1 MRWPMSSN
9 RNSRGVAAAQ
19 QAGMKISQLRRMQ
32 RLASALLGVALVLL
46 FLSSTYQATYPWLQW
61 VRAFAEASAV
71 GALAD
76 WFAVV
81 ALFRHPLGLPIP
93 HTAIIPRKKDSIG
106 ETLGEFVEQN
116 FLTPEN
122 ILEQLARHNA
132 AKAAA
137 EWLVNPANGRAVA
150 QAAGEL
156 LPGLFKAMEDED
168 LVGFLDSTL
177 SPQLL
182 RLDVSRLAG
191 GFLEILTRGD
201 RHQPLLDHAL
211 KALQGWLEANQG
223 SIQAKFSE
231 ASRFTPAL
239 LDSYIVEK
247 FLAGIF
253 ALIREVGEDPGH
265 ELRLQFDQ
273 AVKNLVQELKTS
285 TQYQQTGRA
294 LLHDLLEHVRTENYY
309 QWLWRDIRARIE
321 ADLQADHSIIR
332 EYVASAVLFFGKGL
346 LEDPVVQHKLNAYWL
361 DAVRHIVLRYRH
373 SISGLITEVVKSWD
387 AEEVGRKVELE
398 IGKDL
403 QYIRINGTLVGGAAG
418 LLLHAAML
426 AIG

>member
-285 TQYQQTGRA
+285 TRYQQAGRA